1 MINTSFELNNL
12 NKSEVAV
19 KNAKAFNEVVEICSA
34 LFAGKDTSKYGQK
47 VDAVRSRISK
57 LGEQALAGDSR
68 AVRRCG
74 RHFKARLHQRNGG
87 YTLR

>member
-34 LFAGKDTSKYGQK
+34 L
-47 VDAVRSRISK
+47 
-57 LGEQALAGDSR
+57 LQAKIHQST
-68 AVRRCG
+68 VRR
-74 RHFKARLHQRNGG
+74 
-87 YTLR
+87 

>member
-34 LFAGKDTSKYGQK
+34 LFAGKDIEFAFHYAVAAIGVFNLPGTDIPVIYKNGSK
-47 VDAVRSRISK
+47 VI
-57 LGEQALAGDSR
+57 
-68 AVRRCG
+68 
-74 RHFKARLHQRNGG
+74 
-87 YTLR
+87 